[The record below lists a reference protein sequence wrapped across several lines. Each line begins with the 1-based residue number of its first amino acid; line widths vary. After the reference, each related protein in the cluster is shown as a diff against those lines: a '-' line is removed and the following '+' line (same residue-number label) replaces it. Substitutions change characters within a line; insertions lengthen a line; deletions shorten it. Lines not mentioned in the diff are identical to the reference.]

1 MLSIMTG
8 TYDKVSSV
16 SQLKKIPVSD
26 RQWGKL
32 SRSDRWKGIQH
43 GELVETVWKVLDE
56 LYSFK
61 PLNPIFA
68 VAPNGS
74 GFIGGFELGR
84 EVGSNGSKTIEP
96 MIIEGIPQKTSYA
109 MGLKHSNDS
118 RSALKTCIGGR
129 VAICDNG
136 MVSAS
141 EVWKRKHTIGL
152 NLRDWLTEKLA
163 NFMDQRQLAGSL
175 SAALAEHEITKRN
188 WDDLVLRL
196 CREEI
201 IPWRMGG
208 WMDYWWTS
216 ARDEGSIE
224 WIAGPDEDNGMSP
237 EEASQA
243 WDFQSTAWDAYN
255 VVNHTLKEIPPA
267 KQLEKLQL
275 AYNCCLDLL
284 PQNKRPDNTP
294 VVAA

>member
-43 GELVETVWKVLDE
+43 GELVETVWKVLDD

-84 EVGSNGSKTIEP
+84 EVGSKGSKTIEP

-175 SAALAEHEITKRN
+175 SAALPNMKSPKETGMTWYSGYAGKKSSHGGWGDGWIIGGHLLATKAPLNGSPDQMKTTVCLQKRHPKHGIFK
-188 WDDLVLRL
+188 VLRGT
-196 CREEI
+196 
-201 IPWRMGG
+201 PT
-208 WMDYWWTS
+208 TS
-216 ARDEGSIE
+216 
-224 WIAGPDEDNGMSP
+224 
-237 EEASQA
+237 
-243 WDFQSTAWDAYN
+243 STI
-255 VVNHTLKEIPPA
+255 L
-267 KQLEKLQL
+267 
-275 AYNCCLDLL
+275 
-284 PQNKRPDNTP
+284 
-294 VVAA
+294 